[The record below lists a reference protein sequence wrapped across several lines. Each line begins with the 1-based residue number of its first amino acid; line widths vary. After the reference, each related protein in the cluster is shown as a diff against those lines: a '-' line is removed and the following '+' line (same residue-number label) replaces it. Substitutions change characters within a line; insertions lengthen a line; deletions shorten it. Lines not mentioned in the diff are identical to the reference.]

1 MSSATS
7 VIPAS
12 HADLLEQRILA
23 HVATIGPDGA
33 PHSTPVWFGWDG
45 EFLRFS
51 QTTDRQKYRNL
62 QREPRI
68 ALSLVDA
75 NDPYRYLE
83 IRGVVARIEPDPD
96 KTFINSMAQKY
107 LGEDVNPWEKPDD
120 ERVVIVVRPVHT
132 TRMG

>member
-12 HADLLEQRILA
+12 HADLLVQPAPSHL
-23 HVATIGPDGA
+23 ATIGPEGA

-62 QREPRI
+62 QREPRVSN
-68 ALSLVDA
+68 ALVDVC
-75 NDPYRYLE
+75 DSSVSGESGVLE
-83 IRGVVARIEPDPD
+83 RIEPDPD
-96 KTFINSMAQKY
+96 KIFINSMAKKL
-107 LGEDVNPWEKPDD
+107 LGEDVNP
-120 ERVVIVVRPVHT
+120 
-132 TRMG
+132 